1 MNDTACYPAGYT
13 DHPKKLSRKKGQ
25 LFFFRIFLFVGLILL
40 HAAFLQTASVFASSS
55 SISDSVLRL
64 RVVANSNQEADQQLK
79 LDFKS
84 RLCESLRP
92 FLGACKTREEAS
104 SWILAN
110 RDRITRES
118 QKILEDLTGSSDSC
132 SCQVA
137 LKKDYFPIRTYGRLT
152 FPPGY
157 YQSLVITL
165 GEGAG
170 KNWWCVLYPSLC
182 FTDETCATFPGE
194 SREKLEETLSEE
206 DYQTLCQGVT
216 FRLRLAELIGN
227 LFCKD
232 RP

>member
-1 MNDTACYPAGYT
+1 MNAIVFYPAGYT
-13 DHPKKLSRKKGQ
+13 NHTKKLSSKKGQ
-25 LFFFRIFLFVGLILL
+25 LFFFRIFLLIGLILL

-64 RVVANSNQEADQQLK
+64 RVVANSNQETDQQLK
-79 LDFKS
+79 LAFKS
-84 RLCESLRP
+84 RLCEALRP

-104 SWILAN
+104 SWIRTN
-110 RDRITRES
+110 RDRITMES
-118 QKILEDLTGSSDSC
+118 QHILEDLTGTGDSC
-132 SCQVA
+132 SCRVA

-165 GEGAG
+165 GEGTG

-182 FTDETCATFPGE
+182 FTDETSAAFPGE

-216 FRLRLAELIGN
+216 FRLRLAEMIGN